1 MSPELE
7 TLDQLT
13 GGDLSLKA
21 IRQLFPSDEEFS
33 RGVLGLLSCGDVT
46 LRSAKGVEVPNWQWG
61 NLVPGKKSERS
72 ENLRLRITPQGAH
85 RIE

>member
-1 MSPELE
+1 MSLELE

-13 GGDLSLKA
+13 GCDLSLKA

-46 LRSAKGVEVPNWQWG
+46 LLSANGVEVPKWQWG
-61 NLVPGKKSERS
+61 NIVPGKKSEGA
-72 ENLRLRITPQGAH
+72 ENLRLRITPRGAH
-85 RIE
+85 RIA